1 MSKLKNTRGFTDQ
14 FKGILNLSETQIN
27 EIDQIEYD
35 KFRTYFWNSESD
47 KSLKFGFLRSV
58 LKLLDDRQIKA
69 LKSYKTDIIY
79 QKKIKEDN
87 ALYKLIEKERIRL
100 NTLNLTENKLLKYAE
115 TKINLSKLARE
126 KSIQNA
132 KKGIFLLPNTNSL
145 KELENEH
152 LIPIF
157 TEEQSLKYLKI
168 VQEEDRQKLE
178 FNYKMTKQRFEYDYD
193 VKVSDHLVP
202 LIYEIQDNEKIYD
215 DKGEFLSEFE
225 KEQLKLEKFR
235 KILNT
240 DQFHNYLKKY
250 DHRITL
256 LKQNLIETNNNH
268 LIHLDRLRET
278 YHYYLNNVLP
288 EKINLRKQLENEL
301 TAKEKEIID
310 KLIKLYLQKIE
321 INKAKA
327 LIQHKRYNLDLVP
340 NEWEDYL
347 INHNFSIV
355 RPNAY
360 LLEGNELAKE
370 LLSKELIERVKTFQ
384 SKLKTINKQFNKFQV
399 DLYENSGGE
408 YGGWLMK
415 IPHTSLPSNLEYLSF
430 LLLSPDLNLN
440 LNYTKNV

>member
-1 MSKLKNTRGFTDQ
+1 M
-14 FKGILNLSETQIN
+14 
-27 EIDQIEYD
+27 
-35 KFRTYFWNSESD
+35 
-47 KSLKFGFLRSV
+47 
-58 LKLLDDRQIKA
+58 
-69 LKSYKTDIIY
+69 
-79 QKKIKEDN
+79 
-87 ALYKLIEKERIRL
+87 
-100 NTLNLTENKLLKYAE
+100 
-115 TKINLSKLARE
+115 
-126 KSIQNA
+126 
-132 KKGIFLLPNTNSL
+132 
-145 KELENEH
+145 
-152 LIPIF
+152 
-157 TEEQSLKYLKI
+157 
-168 VQEEDRQKLE
+168 
-178 FNYKMTKQRFEYDYD
+178 
-193 VKVSDHLVP
+193 P

-310 KLIKLYLQKIE
+310 KLLKLYLQKIE

-340 NEWEDYL
+340 NEWEDCL

-370 LLSKELIERVKTFQ
+370 LLSKELIKRVKTFQ

>member
-115 TKINLSKLARE
+115 TKINLPKLARE

-235 KILNT
+235 KVLNT

-370 LLSKELIERVKTFQ
+370 LLSKELIKRVKTFQ

-440 LNYTKNV
+440 LNNTRNV

>member
-35 KFRTYFWNSESD
+35 KFRTYFWNSVSD

-58 LKLLDDRQIKA
+58 LKLLDDKQIKA

-79 QKKIKEDN
+79 QKKTKEEN
-87 ALYKLIEKERIRL
+87 ALYKLIESERIRL
-100 NTLNLTENKLLKYAE
+100 STLNLTENQLLKYAE
-115 TKINLSKLARE
+115 TKINLPKLARE

-132 KKGIFLLPNTNSL
+132 KKGIFLLPNTNIL

-168 VQEEDRQKLE
+168 VQEEDLQKLE
-178 FNYKMTKQRFEYDYD
+178 FNYKMTKQQFEYDYD

-256 LKQNLIETNNNH
+256 LKQNLIETNNKH
-268 LIHLDRLRET
+268 LIHLERLRET

-288 EKINLRKQLENEL
+288 EKINTRKQLENEL

-310 KLIKLYLQKIE
+310 KLLKLYLHKIE

-327 LIQHKRYNLDLVP
+327 LIQHKRFNLDLVP

-347 INHNFSIV
+347 IHHNFSIV

-360 LLEGNELAKE
+360 LLKGNELVTE
-370 LLSKELIERVKTFQ
+370 LLSKELIKKVNTFQ
-384 SKLKTINKQFNKFQV
+384 SKLKTINKHFNRFQI

-415 IPHTSLPSNLEYLSF
+415 IPHTSVPNNLEYLSF
-430 LLLSPDLNLN
+430 LLLSPDLTLN